1 MGHVSQ
7 LSSTL
12 SAADSLLTV
21 LVGLAA
27 LGLVISRQMA
37 ALLRLFVAQ
46 SILLAG
52 SATVLAVGLP
62 SEHLYLFAVITIAT
76 KVVVIP
82 LVLRAVATREIYAE
96 REIDQV
102 LSIPMALLVAA
113 VLAVVAWTLVR
124 PLAGALGGQTLVL
137 HVSVGA
143 VVLLFG
149 AFTVAVRREAVAQLF
164 GLLAMENGALLAG
177 IALVPSLNAIVE
189 VGVAIDVPI
198 VALVLGLLIRTIHEE
213 IGSTRVGHF
222 RELKDG

>member
-1 MGHVSQ
+1 LSHVSQ
-7 LSSTL
+7 LSATL

-37 ALLRLFVAQ
+37 ALLRLFMAQ

-62 SEHLYLFAVITIAT
+62 SEHLYFFAATTIGT
-76 KVVVIP
+76 KVVLIP

-102 LSIPMALLVAA
+102 LSIPLALLVAA
-113 VLAVVAWTLVR
+113 VLAIVAWTLVR
-124 PLAGALGGQTLVL
+124 PLAVDLGDSTLVL

-164 GLLAMENGALLAG
+164 GLLVMENGALLAG
-177 IALVPSLNAIVE
+177 IALVPNLNAIVE
-189 VGVAIDVPI
+189 VGVAIDVPVI
-198 VALVLGLLIRTIHEE
+198 ALVVGLLIRTIHEE
-213 IGSTRVGHF
+213 IGSTRVGYL

>member
-1 MGHVSQ
+1 MSHVSQ
-7 LSSTL
+7 LSATL

-37 ALLRLFVAQ
+37 ALLRLFMAQ

-62 SEHLYLFAVITIAT
+62 SEHLYFFAATTIGT
-76 KVVVIP
+76 KVVLIP

-102 LSIPMALLVAA
+102 LSIPLALLVAA
-113 VLAVVAWTLVR
+113 VLAIVAWTLVR
-124 PLAGALGGQTLVL
+124 PLAVDLGDSTLVL

-164 GLLAMENGALLAG
+164 GLLVMENGALLAG
-177 IALVPSLNAIVE
+177 IALVPNLNAIVE
-189 VGVAIDVPI
+189 VGVAIDVPVI
-198 VALVLGLLIRTIHEE
+198 ALVVGLLIRTIHEE
-213 IGSTRVGHF
+213 IGSTRVGYL

>member
-1 MGHVSQ
+1 MGHLSE

-52 SATVLAVGLP
+52 SATVLAFGLP
-62 SEHLYLFAVITIAT
+62 SEHLYLFAAITIAI
-76 KVVVIP
+76 KVVLIP

-124 PLAGALGGQTLVL
+124 PLADTLGSETLVL

-143 VVLLFG
+143 VVLLLG

-189 VGVAIDVPI
+189 VGLAIDVPV
-198 VALVLGLLIRTIHEE
+198 VALVVGLLIRTIHEE
-213 IGSTRVGHF
+213 TGSTRVGHL